1 MCLQNMHNLLLDNSY
16 TYIIDICCEI
26 LKFRSDTKDLSLGK
40 LKLKSVGCCLYNF
53 QKHLHFCVFH
63 DLLLTCNWMVKEL
76 GLWNVCWNVIT
87 WHYPYINCCKIIN
100 CAISLIHKYF
110 VSRQVPCR
118 VNGNRN
124 VSHCNFLCCNLFP
137 DFNHAFCAFV
147 CNVCKQ
153 RCFSVVTCISHVL
166 HYCVRSRPSVTLLLR

>member
-1 MCLQNMHNLLLDNSY
+1 MHNILLDNCY
-16 TYIIDICCEI
+16 TYIHVICCEI
-26 LKFRSDTKDLSLGK
+26 LKFHSDTKDLSLGT

-53 QKHLHFCVFH
+53 QKHVHFCVSR

-76 GLWNVCWNVIT
+76 GSWNVCWSVIT
-87 WHYPYINCCKIIN
+87 WRYPYVNRHKIIN

-110 VSRQVPCR
+110 VSTQVLCR

-124 VSHCNFLCCNLFP
+124 VWHHNFLRCKLFS
-137 DFNHAFCAFV
+137 DFSHAFCALV

-153 RCFSVVTCISHVL
+153 RSFSVVTCISHVL
-166 HYCVRSRPSVTLLLR
+166 HYCVRSTLSVTLPLR